1 MSRSIDGFLS
11 PAALAD
17 TARQAGEIGFVALGM
32 ALVVI
37 VGGIDLSVG
46 SMFALCDF
54 CALFCLNVLD
64 WPVPAVIVATLVC
77 GAVLGAVNGV
87 LIGYLRLRAFITTLI
102 TLIIYR
108 SAYDLLLFDY
118 SNKIAAA
125 FPDFPSW
132 NFIGGGD
139 LFGVPSVALVYI
151 VVAVFGHVFLTRLR
165 PGWHVTAIGGSRRSA
180 YNSGIP
186 VRRTIALCYVA
197 SGALT
202 AIGALF
208 FAARLGTVGG
218 DVGVGLEVT
227 VLTAT
232 VLGGISL
239 GGGKGSVAKALVGT
253 LIVLLVTNGL
263 TTMSVRGGVNR
274 MVLAGILLVA
284 ATIDIRWLKNRTR
297 IISKV
302 YVSPTYHGLAALTS
316 TEPGKGGAFAQNDKL
331 RDVTLIGLGRI
342 EAPEDVILD
351 RHDNL
356 YAGSRHGDIIRFLA
370 PDYEQMEVF
379 AHIGGQPLGMAFD
392 RADNLYVCIGGMG
405 LYRITPD
412 RKVEKATD
420 ETNRSLSSVNDDS
433 RLRLADDLDIAD
445 DGRIFF
451 SEATVR
457 YEMHEWPVDGLEAR
471 GNGRIICYDPNTGTT
486 QHRVARTEIPQRHLH
501 RQRRAVDP
509 VRRNL
514 RLLHQALL
522 VRRPEERH
530 DRDRDR
536 QSAGLS
542 RQHQPRLRRQLLAG
556 DGRHAQPRARPRLE
570 DAGLPPRMGKRV
582 PIDEW
587 LFPNIN
593 TGCVIK
599 FNEQGEMLE
608 FALGP
613 ARRQPSDDH
622 LDARASRL
630 SLSRRH
636 RQQPD
641 RPLQARRRRPEL
653 RPVRPALGQSL
664 MIAAVRDFVD
674 RLLGRG
680 DATITVPSFDGA
692 LEAQPDAGTGRDG
705 RARSRRLKISPPTA
719 RRSTSPTAR
728 RCCALRPDPPRRS
741 GRFDKTITALCCLP
755 DGGLAVALDGREVRV
770 FATPTAERADATLS
784 DPSDERDQRAGAGAE
799 WNADRDRRLGDAP
812 VRAVG
817 ARPDGARPHRPGAV
831 PRHRHRQDAHPRLR
845 TALRLRRLRR
855 RRRTVWSA
863 KAGGIA

>member
-1 MSRSIDGFLS
+1 MQDALLRLRYRYWPDHLLGEILSKRWTETAIPVIVLLIVAIALSRSIDGFLT
-11 PAALAD
+11 PGGLAD
-17 TARQAGEIGFVALGM
+17 TARQAGEIGFVVLGM

-54 CALFCLNVLD
+54 CALFCLNVLN
-64 WPVPAVIVATLVC
+64 WPVPAVIVATILC
-77 GAVLGAVNGV
+77 GVALGAINGL

-108 SAYDLLLFDY
+108 SAYDLLLADN

-139 LFGVPSVALVYI
+139 VFGVPSVALVY
-151 VVAVFGHVFLTRLR
+151 VAVAIFGHIFLTRLR

-186 VRRTIALCYVA
+186 VRRTIALCYTA

-202 AIGALF
+202 AVGALF

-239 GGGKGSVAKALVGT
+239 GGGKGSVTKALVGT

-263 TTMSVRGGVNR
+263 TTLSVRGGVNR

-316 TEPGKGGAFAQNDKL
+316 TEPGKGGAFAQNDRL

-351 RHDNL
+351 RNDNL

-370 PDYEQMEVF
+370 PDYETMEVF

-420 ETNRSLSSVNDDS
+420 ETNRSVLSVNDDS

-445 DGRIFF
+445 DGRVFF

-471 GNGRIICYDPNTGTT
+471 GNGRIICYDPASGTTKTVLRGLKFPNGICIASDGNSILFAETFGCSIKRYWFDGPKTGTVET
-486 QHRVARTEIPQRHLH
+486 VI
-501 RQRRAVDP
+501 D
-509 VRRNL
+509 NL
-514 RLLHQALL
+514 PGYPDNINLASDGNYWLAMVGMRSPAL
-522 VRRPEERH
+522 
-530 DRDRDR
+530 D
-536 QSAGLS
+536 
-542 RQHQPRLRRQLLAG
+542 LAWRMPG
-556 DGRHAQPRARPRLE
+556 FRK
-570 DAGLPPRMGKRV
+570 RMGKRV
-582 PIDEW
+582 PVDEW

-599 FNEQGEMLE
+599 FNERGEV
-608 FALGP
+608 
-613 ARRQPSDDH
+613 
-622 LDARASRL
+622 LD
-630 SLSRRH
+630 SLWDLRGANHPMITSMREH
-636 RQQPD
+636 RGY
-641 RPLQARRRRPEL
+641 LYL
-653 RPVRPALGQSL
+653 
-664 MIAAVRDFVD
+664 
-674 RLLGRG
+674 
-680 DATITVPSFDGA
+680 
-692 LEAQPDAGTGRDG
+692 
-705 RARSRRLKISPPTA
+705 
-719 RRSTSPTAR
+719 
-728 RCCALRPDPPRRS
+728 
-741 GRFDKTITALCCLP
+741 
-755 DGGLAVALDGREVRV
+755 
-770 FATPTAERADATLS
+770 
-784 DPSDERDQRAGAGAE
+784 
-799 WNADRDRRLGDAP
+799 
-812 VRAVG
+812 
-817 ARPDGARPHRPGAV
+817 
-831 PRHRHRQDAHPRLR
+831 
-845 TALRLRRLRR
+845 
-855 RRRTVWSA
+855 
-863 KAGGIA
+863 GGIANNRIGRYKLADADPDFIQYDRRWGKAK